1 MPRRQSMIVIAIAVL
16 FGLVAVYL
24 VNIYLTG
31 ADRQN
36 QVKALETTRIA
47 VARVP
52 LEFGQRLTAQNVRFV
67 DWPAASVPP
76 GSFHEMAEITPVGN
90 THVVLRPM
98 VPGEPILRSKL
109 SGEGGRA
116 TLSAL
121 LPANMRAASIRTS
134 DVAGVAGFALPGDRV
149 DVLLTREVGDE
160 QITEVLLHNIRLIAI
175 DQNANDNAQ
184 RPNLG
189 RTATLEVSQED
200 SQRLALGSAVGTLSL
215 VLRSVHAS
223 QDLVAYSNAIRSADL
238 AGGSYSP
245 PPYVQSASLPPV
257 GPAPQVRR
265 AAQPQRRGINIE
277 VVRGTASRD
286 YEVQAYGGL

>member
-1 MPRRQSMIVIAIAVL
+1 MPRRQSMIVIAVAVL

-31 ADRQN
+31 ADRQQ
-36 QVKALETTRIA
+36 QVKTMETTRIA
-47 VARVP
+47 IARVP
-52 LEFGQRLTAQNVRFV
+52 LQFGQRITPQNVRFV
-67 DWPAASVPP
+67 DWPAASVPA
-76 GSFHEMAEITPVGN
+76 GSFREMAELIPVGN
-90 THVVLRPM
+90 AHVVLRPM
-98 VPGEPILRSKL
+98 IPGEPILRSKL

-121 LPANMRAASIRTS
+121 LPADMRAAAIRIS
-134 DVAGVAGFALPGDRV
+134 DVAGVAGFALPGDHV
-149 DVLLTREVGDE
+149 DVLLTREIGEE
-160 QITEVLLHNIRLIAI
+160 QVTEVLLQNIRLIAV

-200 SQRLALGSAVGTLSL
+200 AQRLAIGSAVGTLSL
-215 VLRSVHAS
+215 VLRSVQAP
-223 QDLVAYSNAIRSADL
+223 QDMVAYSNAMRSADL

-245 PPYVQSASLPPV
+245 PPYVQSGPTRPA
-257 GPAPQVRR
+257 GPAQVRR

-286 YEVQAYGGL
+286 YEVNAYGGT